1 MAKAC
6 GFELDSRF
14 WILIL
19 LPLVVV
25 FSWIRN
31 LDALAPLATVANICI
46 LFGLG
51 AIMYDIFHLIGEK
64 KAAVYEP
71 SGVKMV
77 EVAGTA
83 LPVFFG
89 NAIYAFEGIG
99 VVRYSCVCLFILML
113 YFIGSSF
120 RKQGK
125 KSYPFS

>member
-1 MAKAC
+1 MCWVSISKVSDTC
-6 GFELDSRF
+6 GFELDSRL

-19 LPLVVV
+19 LPLVIV

-31 LDALAPLATVANICI
+31 FDALAPLATVANICI

-51 AIMYDIFHLIGEK
+51 AITFDIFHLMDEK
-64 KAAVYEP
+64 KAAVYKP

-99 VVRYSCVCLFILML
+99 VVRYSGVPLFIVKL
-113 YFIGSSF
+113 YFS
-120 RKQGK
+120 
-125 KSYPFS
+125 

>member
-1 MAKAC
+1 VAEAC
-6 GFELDSRF
+6 GFELDSRI

-31 LDALAPLATVANICI
+31 FDALVPLATVANICI

-51 AIMYDIFHLIGEK
+51 AILYDIFHLMAEK
-64 KAAVYEP
+64 KAAVYEA
-71 SGVKMV
+71 SGVRMA

-83 LPVFFG
+83 LPLFFG

-99 VVRYSCVCLFILML
+99 VVWYSTCVLHVC
-113 YFIGSSF
+113 
-120 RKQGK
+120 
-125 KSYPFS
+125 